1 MEGVPEHCLPGL
13 LEAVGE
19 EVRVAYGMLDGAG
32 VLAIVGELVAARVA
46 QHVGM
51 GGNLKPRRLA
61 TAVTAL
67 HTGSA

>member
-1 MEGVPEHCLPGL
+1 MAQV
-13 LEAVGE
+13 V
-19 EVRVAYGMLDGAG
+19 LDGAG
-32 VLAIVGELVAARVA
+32 ILAIVGELVAARVA

-61 TAVTAL
+61 TAVTAQ